1 VECKVS
7 SFVLFNKP
15 SKLLITD
22 GIAAS
27 FFVINA
33 IVFFVSM
40 RKRQRFIE
48 KALADHAL
56 QIL

>member
-27 FFVINA
+27 FIVINA